1 MCLRGDLS
9 SQNTTVLPNT
19 TSYLSY
25 LCAEFYLSV
34 TYQNMSF
41 LRFYLMCRL
50 SKMGSKNKWWRTT
63 WVLAKRAGG
72 RGAKALAHI
81 IFLFSALIKQSACH
95 CSKVN
100 RLTFK
105 YTVVSGATCPQR
117 RVFFARENWSTPL
130 YLLLKSLFS
139 PLTIPRFLILWRFY
153 FPIMI
158 NQEILFLKWSRAFFC
173 NYYGMLEGSGSDKP
187 VICWSISYSIA
198 INLQVFL

>member
-1 MCLRGDLS
+1 MRLRGDLS
-9 SQNTTVLPNT
+9 LQNTTVLPNS

-25 LCAEFYLSV
+25 LCTQFYLSV

-81 IFLFSALIKQSACH
+81 IFLFSAVIKQSACH

-105 YTVVSGATCPQR
+105 YTVVSRAPCPQR
-117 RVFFARENWSTPL
+117 RIFSLQEKTDQHLHICFLNPFAP
-130 YLLLKSLFS
+130 
-139 PLTIPRFLILWRFY
+139 PPTIPRFLILWRGF
-153 FPIMI
+153 FFLLI
-158 NQEILFLKWSRAFFC
+158 NQEILFLKYSR
-173 NYYGMLEGSGSDKP
+173 
-187 VICWSISYSIA
+187 
-198 INLQVFL
+198 VF

>member
-1 MCLRGDLS
+1 
-9 SQNTTVLPNT
+9 
-19 TSYLSY
+19 
-25 LCAEFYLSV
+25 
-34 TYQNMSF
+34 MSF

-105 YTVVSGATCPQR
+105 YTVVSGAPCPQR
-117 RVFFARENWSTPL
+117 RIFSARENWSTPP
-130 YLLLKSLFS
+130 YLLFKSFS
-139 PLTIPRFLILWRFY
+139 SPSPTIPRFFILWSFFSLSSPPLPWLTKKYY
-153 FPIMI
+153 FWNVAGFF
-158 NQEILFLKWSRAFFC
+158 NQH
-173 NYYGMLEGSGSDKP
+173 GMLKDHGSDKP
-187 VICWSISYSIA
+187 LICRSISYSITV
-198 INLQVFL
+198 NL